1 MARQEGF
8 TLADVRVELNDQI
21 VGGIQSLTVTWAQEN
36 KAYGEAGTNKPLY
49 IQDGSIA
56 INGKVEKLVL
66 DYDFIKKNFDL
77 TNGYNP
83 YFTLVGVNKK
93 TGATVTVVDAKFKGF
108 DLPMAL
114 GGEATKHSLD
124 YDALDLIIK

>member
-1 MARQEGF
+1 MARKEGF
-8 TLADVRVELNDQI
+8 TLADVRVELNGQV
-21 VGGIQSLTVTWAQEN
+21 VGGIQSMSVTWTQDN
-36 KAYGEAGTNKPLY
+36 KGYGEAGTNKKMY
-49 IQDGSIA
+49 IQDGAIDIA
-56 INGKVEKLVL
+56 GKVEKLVL

-77 TNGYNP
+77 TAGYNP

-108 DLPMAL
+108 DLPMTL
-114 GGEATKHSLD
+114 TEATKHSLD